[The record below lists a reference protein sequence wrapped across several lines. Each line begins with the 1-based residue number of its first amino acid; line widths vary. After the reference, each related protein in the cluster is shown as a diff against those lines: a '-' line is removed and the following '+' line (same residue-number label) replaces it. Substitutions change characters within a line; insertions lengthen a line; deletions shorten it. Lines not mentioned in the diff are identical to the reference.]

1 MSNKKKLRG
10 HRDGATRITPD
21 KSTGEFCGL
30 YKLQMY
36 TKDTLSWGDFEGCTG
51 LTWTEATTARK
62 NYVALR
68 RACKIANNTVIRISR
83 PGIDEGERD
92 ERKGI

>member
-1 MSNKKKLRG
+1 MSNKKKSKS
-10 HRDGATRITPD
+10 RDGATRITPD

-36 TKDTLSWGDFEGCTG
+36 TKDTLSWSDLEGCTE

-62 NYVALR
+62 NYVALCK
-68 RACKIANNTVIRISR
+68 ACRVANGASFHINVPANEIH
-83 PGIDEGERD
+83 GN
-92 ERKGI
+92 

>member
-1 MSNKKKLRG
+1 MSNRKKLKS
-10 HRDGATRITPD
+10 RDGATWIAPD

-30 YKLQMY
+30 YKLQIY
-36 TKDTLSWGDFEGCTG
+36 NDRRGVWENLEGCTR

-68 RACKIANNTVIRISR
+68 RACKVTNGAILHINVPA
-83 PGIDEGERD
+83 DEVYG
-92 ERKGI
+92 K

>member
-1 MSNKKKLRG
+1 MSNKKKLKS
-10 HRDGATRITPD
+10 RDGATRITPD

-36 TKDTLSWGDFEGCTG
+36 TKDTLSWSDLEGCTG
-51 LTWTEATTARK
+51 LTWKEAAQARK

-68 RACKIANNTVIRISR
+68 AACKVVNSGVIKLHV
-83 PGIDEGERD
+83 PNEGN
-92 ERKGI
+92 GN